1 VQNIY
6 KDIFGNT
13 IRLTRE
19 RFDHITERE
28 EMVGQHD
35 KIAETLVLPDIVKL
49 SKYDPEVL
57 VYYKLYEQTPVTRK
71 FLAVIA
77 KVGVTDPF
85 ILSSF
90 FTDKI
95 KEGETRWQR

>member
-1 VQNIY
+1 VQKIY

-13 IRLTRE
+13 IRLTHE
-19 RFDHITERE
+19 RLDHITERE
-28 EMVGQHD
+28 EMVGQD
-35 KIAETLVLPDIVKL
+35 NKIAETLLSPDIVKF
-49 SKYDPEVL
+49 SKYDPDVL
-57 VYYKLYEQTPVTRK
+57 LYYKLYEHTPVTRK

-77 KVGVTDPF
+77 KVGVAEPF

-95 KEGETRWQR
+95 KEGETRWQS